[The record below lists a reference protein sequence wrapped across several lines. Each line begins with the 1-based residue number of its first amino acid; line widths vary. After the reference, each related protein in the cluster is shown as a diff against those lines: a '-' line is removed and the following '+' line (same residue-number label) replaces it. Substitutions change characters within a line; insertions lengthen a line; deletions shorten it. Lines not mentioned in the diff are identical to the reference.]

1 MCENKWQSKENVFFM
16 CAKGSRRT
24 TTITTTTITLLAFT
38 KRDRG
43 DSGRGRRAGQNQKPF
58 GHSPLKRQ
66 LKISA
71 RQNRKR
77 AQQIR
82 NLLLFSPGTHLAVSL
97 CLSFSHTLLQVAHT
111 PRVTRC
117 IVQALTKYTTIPGNS
132 KSWFSAWE
140 LRRPFQSHGYKCE
153 SLAPLPPSLAP
164 LSLVRHSPRWLSR
177 QRSEHKFLHK
187 TAPGI

>member
-1 MCENKWQSKENVFFM
+1 M

-24 TTITTTTITLLAFT
+24 RTTTIKTTTGTLLAFT
-38 KRDRG
+38 KR
-43 DSGRGRRAGQNQKPF
+43 GRSIVKRAGGGRSYQKPF

-71 RQNRKR
+71 RQHRKR

-82 NLLLFSPGTHLAVSL
+82 NLLLFSSGTHLAVSL
-97 CLSFSHTLLQVAHT
+97 FPSLFHIPSQVAHS

-117 IVQALTKYTTIPGNS
+117 IVQALTNYTTIPGKA

-153 SLAPLPPSLAP
+153 SLVCPPRPWRRCP
-164 LSLVRHSPRWLSR
+164 LSDTALARSLSR
-177 QRSEHKFLHK
+177 QRSEHKFLHE